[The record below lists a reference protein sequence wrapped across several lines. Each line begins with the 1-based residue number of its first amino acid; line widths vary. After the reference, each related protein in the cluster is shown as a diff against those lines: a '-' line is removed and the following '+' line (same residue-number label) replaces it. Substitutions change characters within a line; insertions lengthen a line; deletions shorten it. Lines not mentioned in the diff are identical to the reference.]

1 LSSADPA
8 GARET
13 RSLIERVFREEAGR
27 LTASLVRLLGD
38 FDLAEEMVGEAVV
51 EALRRWPDTGPPRRP
66 GAWLLTC
73 ARNKAL
79 DRIRREARFQDRL
92 PQLAA
97 RIEALPVSAEREPD
111 DRLRLIF
118 TCCHPALE
126 PDAQV
131 ALTLRAVVGLTTAEI
146 ARAFMVPEATLA
158 KRVTRAK
165 QKIQAAGIPYRTPEP
180 EERAERLPQVMRVV
194 YLVFNEGCFTTG
206 GDLGV
211 RRELVDDAEWLAAL
225 LAGSLP
231 QEPEP
236 LALLALIRLHTARW
250 PARLDAGGR
259 LVPLADQD
267 RTRWDAQR
275 IRSATA
281 LIERAAALGRTGPY
295 QIEAAIAAVHCEA
308 PSWSETDWPQLLR
321 LYDMLL
327 AVDPSPVV
335 RLNRA
340 VVISHTDGPAA
351 ALAQVDTLTD
361 RLGRYHLFHA
371 TRASLL
377 RDLGRD
383 ADAAEADREAL
394 RRTANPAERS
404 LLTARLR
411 GSDATA

>member
-1 LSSADPA
+1 MSSADPA

-27 LTASLVRLLGD
+27 LTATLVRLVGD

-51 EALRRWPDTGPPRRP
+51 EALRRWPDSGPPERP

-92 PQLAA
+92 PHLAA
-97 RIEALPVSAEREPD
+97 RIEALPETAGREPD

-118 TCCHPALE
+118 TCCHPALD

-131 ALTLRAVVGLTTAEI
+131 ALTLRAVVGLTTTEI

-165 QKIQAAGIPYRTPEP
+165 RKIATAGIPYRAPEP
-180 EERAERLPQVMRVV
+180 EERAARLPQVMRVV
-194 YLVFNEGCFTTG
+194 YLVFNEGCLTTG

-231 QEPEP
+231 HEPEP
-236 LALLALIRLHTARW
+236 LGLLALIRLYAARW
-250 PARLDAGGR
+250 PARLDTEGR
-259 LVPLADQD
+259 LIPLADQD
-267 RTRWDAQR
+267 RTRWDTGR
-275 IRSATA
+275 IRSAIA
-281 LIERAAALGRTGPY
+281 LIERAARLGRPGPY

-308 PSWSETDWPQLLR
+308 PVWKDTDWPQLLR

-327 AVDPSPVV
+327 AVDRSPVV

-340 VVISHTDGPAA
+340 VVLSHTDGPAT
-351 ALAQVDTLTD
+351 ALAQVDALAD
-361 RLGRYHLFHA
+361 QLDRYHLFHA
-371 TRASLL
+371 TRAALL

-383 ADAAEADREAL
+383 TEATEADRQAL
-394 RRTANPAERS
+394 RLTINPAERS
-404 LLTARLR
+404 LLTARL
-411 GSDATA
+411 AP

>member
-1 LSSADPA
+1 MSSADPA
-8 GARET
+8 GARDT

-92 PQLAA
+92 PHLAA
-97 RIEALPVSAEREPD
+97 RIEALPETAEREPD

-118 TCCHPALE
+118 TCCHPALD

-165 QKIQAAGIPYRTPEP
+165 QKIAAAGIPYRAPEP
-180 EERAERLPQVMRVV
+180 EERAARLPQVMRVV

-225 LAGSLP
+225 LAGALP

-236 LALLALIRLHTARW
+236 LALLALIRLHAARW
-250 PARLDAGGR
+250 PSRLDPGGR
-259 LVPLADQD
+259 LVPLAEQD
-267 RTRWDAQR
+267 RTRWDTRR

-281 LIERAAALGRTGPY
+281 LIERAARFGMPGPY

-308 PSWSETDWPQLLR
+308 PGWKETDWPQLLR

-340 VVISHTDGPAA
+340 VVLSHTDGPAT
-351 ALAQVDTLTD
+351 ALAEVEALSGP
-361 RLGRYHLFHA
+361 LGRYHLFHA
-371 TRASLL
+371 TRAALL

-383 ADAAEADREAL
+383 TEATEADRQAL
-394 RRTANPAERS
+394 RLTTNPAERS
-404 LLTARLR
+404 LLTARLEP
-411 GSDATA
+411 